1 MLQIIPFV
9 RADYE
14 FENNVPNKFEGEQE
28 LEILNIKHR
37 TQIIDNDNDPIK
49 KLQKNR
55 IHKKYNV

>member
-14 FENNVPNKFEGEQE
+14 FENNVPNKFEDEQE
-28 LEILNIKHR
+28 LDILNIKHR
-37 TQIIDNDNDPIK
+37 TQVIDHGNDPIK

-55 IHKKYNV
+55 IPKKYNV